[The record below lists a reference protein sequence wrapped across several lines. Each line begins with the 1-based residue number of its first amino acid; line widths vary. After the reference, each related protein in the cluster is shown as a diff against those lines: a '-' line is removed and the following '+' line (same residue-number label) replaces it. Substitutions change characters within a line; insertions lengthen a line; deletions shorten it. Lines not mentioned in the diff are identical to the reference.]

1 MTAEAKSSVGVRMYL
16 SDGTDPVLVSPT
28 AMSKTKPTK
37 VTAAAPTGVSE
48 PIDLLGMTKGATVT
62 SFNVSQEDKAKIP
75 VGMMVTFA
83 GFTGDATSLN
93 GAQAVTA
100 VDDVLNTFSIAMNT
114 QAMVDANL
122 NGVSATIP
130 RSVSLNGSVALV
142 QDSGFPELD
151 GKYFSIANAT
161 GTDFDLVGSDTS
173 KSATSAM
180 LSGAKIYIWDGGIM
194 VSLCLS
200 AFAFNS
206 ETPGTVSVG
215 TYCDPT
221 ASLPAAAVSAGTATF
236 TGYIDVDD
244 PAYPAILQAV
254 EDAKRRVFSIVL
266 PQDQGEIIAP
276 VTFSGIT
283 WDIPMG
289 DGGMAFTATAALG
302 SRPVHRF

>member
-1 MTAEAKSSVGVRMYL
+1 MAAEAKSSVGVRMYL
-16 SDGTDPVLVSPT
+16 SDGTDPVLVSPS
-28 AMSKTKPTK
+28 AISKTKPAK
-37 VTAAAPTGVSE
+37 VTAAPPTGVSE
-48 PIDLLGMTKGATVT
+48 YIDLLGITLGATVT
-62 SFNVSQEDKAKIP
+62 TYNVSQEDKAKIP
-75 VGMMVTFA
+75 VGQMVTFA
-83 GFTGDATSLN
+83 GFTGDAVALN
-93 GAQAVTA
+93 GQKTVTA
-100 VDDVLNTFSIAMNT
+100 VDDVNNTFSVADNSA
-114 QAMVDANL
+114 AMVDASL
-122 NGVSATIP
+122 NGVTATIP
-130 RSVSLNGSVALV
+130 RAVSLNGSVALV
-142 QDSGFPELD
+142 QESGFPELD
-151 GKYFSIANAT
+151 GKYFSVANAT
-161 GTDFDLVGSDTS
+161 GTTFDLVGSDTS
-173 KSATSAM
+173 KSATEAM
-180 LSGAKIYIWDGGIM
+180 QSGAKIYIWDGGIM

-200 AFAFNS
+200 AFAFNA

-236 TGYIDVDD
+236 TGYIDIND

-254 EDAKRRVFSIVL
+254 DDAKRRVFSIVL

>member
-16 SDGTDPVLVSPT
+16 SDGSDPVLVSPS
-28 AMSKTKPTK
+28 AISKTKPAH
-37 VTAAAPTGVSE
+37 VTATPPTGVSE
-48 PIDLLGMTKGATVT
+48 SIDLLGFTPGTTT
-62 SFNVSQEDKAKIP
+62 SFNVSQEDLAKLS
-75 VGMMVTFA
+75 VGFMVTFA
-83 GFTGDATSLN
+83 GFVGDANSLN
-93 GAQAVTA
+93 GAKAITA
-100 VDDVLNTFSIAMNT
+100 LDTVNNTFTIADNSS
-114 QAMVDANL
+114 AMTEASL
-122 NGVSATIP
+122 NGVTATIP

-142 QDSGFPELD
+142 QESGFPELD
-151 GKYFSIANAT
+151 GKYFSVANAT
-161 GTDFDLVGSDTS
+161 GTGFDLVGSDTS
-173 KSATSAM
+173 KSANSAM
-180 LSGAKIYIWDGGIM
+180 LTGAKIYIWDGGIM

-221 ASLPAAAVSAGTATF
+221 ASLPAAAVAAGTATF